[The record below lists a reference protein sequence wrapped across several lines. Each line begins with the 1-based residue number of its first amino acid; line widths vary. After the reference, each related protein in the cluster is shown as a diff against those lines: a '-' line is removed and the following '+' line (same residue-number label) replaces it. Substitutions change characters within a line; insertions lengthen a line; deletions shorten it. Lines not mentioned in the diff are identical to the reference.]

1 MERARYWCP
10 PPARNERAVN
20 LSAGKKNLF
29 IGLFLVLA
37 APLVSLAQQEPDGQQ
52 LIDDFVNNVRTM
64 SGRFEQQLIDAD
76 DSVVDKSSGTI
87 EIQKPGRFRWTYLE
101 PYEQILVADGLNVW
115 SYDVDLEQVTV
126 KAQAE
131 VLASTPALLLGGS
144 QNVLDDFEYIGSFT
158 DRDTV
163 WVRLRPNSTDNGF
176 TRVELGF
183 NGGKLSRMIF
193 SDNLGQTTLIALFDL
208 TLNESIDKQRFS
220 FSPPDDVDVVG
231 QPLKPGPAAP

>member
-1 MERARYWCP
+1 MNLISARTGFFHG
-10 PPARNERAVN
+10 V
-20 LSAGKKNLF
+20 
-29 IGLFLVLA
+29 FLVLGVFHA
-37 APLVSLAQQEPDGQQ
+37 SLAQEQNDGRR
-52 LIDDFVNNVRTM
+52 LIEDFVTNVQTI

-76 DSVVDKSSGTI
+76 NIVVDKSSGTI
-87 EIQKPGRFRWTYLE
+87 EIRKPGKFRWTYLE

-144 QNVLDDFEYIGSFT
+144 QNVLDDFEYIGSFME
-158 DRDTV
+158 RDTV
-163 WVRLRPNSTDNGF
+163 WARLRPKSTDNGF

-183 NGGKLSRMIF
+183 NDGKLDRMIF

-208 TLNESIDKQRFS
+208 SMNEYIDENRFS
-220 FSPPDDVDVVG
+220 FSPPEDVDVVG
-231 QPLKPGPAAP
+231 KPLTRGPAAR

>member
-1 MERARYWCP
+1 MILISAR
-10 PPARNERAVN
+10 
-20 LSAGKKNLF
+20 KDLF
-29 IGLFLVLA
+29 VGILLILA
-37 APLVSLAQQEPDGQQ
+37 ALTIPRASLAQQESDGEQ
-52 LIDDFVNNVRTM
+52 LIDDFVNNVMTM

-76 DSVVDKSSGTI
+76 DIMVDQSSGTI
-87 EIQKPGRFRWTYLE
+87 EIEKPGRFRWTYTE
-101 PYEQILVADGLNVW
+101 PYEQILIADGLNVW

-126 KAQAE
+126 KPQAD

-158 DRDTV
+158 ERNTV

-183 NGGKLSRMIF
+183 NDGKLSRMIF

-208 TLNESIDKQRFS
+208 TFNESIDEHRFR

-231 QPLKPGPAAP
+231 QPLSHGSAEL